1 MIYCTTEKDRAVFF
15 LFRRNYLKDTW
26 EDPRKMAG
34 LDPDRNYLIREINAL
49 NPEKKINI
57 DGKIVSGRFLME
69 NGIRLNLGRD
79 MSSIVLELIAQ

>member
-1 MIYCTTEKDRAVFF
+1 MIYCTPEKDRAVFF